1 MEERAAALWG
11 RIADFE
17 FDEPGTAF
25 TLEHRLAR
33 ENGWSLAFA
42 RRVLHEYRRFLLLS
56 AVAGHP
62 ISPSDPVDQAWH
74 LHLTYTRSYWQ
85 RLCHETLG
93 FPLHH
98 EPTRGGPGESSKFK
112 DWYARTLASYQRIFG
127 ERPPPDLW
135 PPPTPARG
143 TPITHAPRHRR
154 VDLVRHWLIPRPR
167 LAWPTS
173 RAWKS
178 IAAILLGT
186 SAVGCGTLF
195 RVFPF
200 NLPGP
205 SFLPLFVVFAAVV
218 FGLAGLLRWKL
229 RGPVSAP
236 GLFQESADPY
246 LLAYLAGGHAR
257 AVQAAIVSL
266 AARQSLRVDGR
277 GGLLA
282 GSTPPAGTHPL
293 EKAVFATLSP
303 REHQTPRSI
312 TLATRGLG
320 GILQDDLECRG
331 WWLTDAEARPARA
344 WPLLLA
350 LVVPAVAFLRSFQGI
365 SRGYASEFIV
375 ILGVLSLVLALALF
389 ARRPGRTRA
398 GSAILSQQRLAH
410 AEYRR
415 TRTRAAALDAAGDGA
430 PSVLLPLA
438 VGLFGSSVLAG
449 TELDPLRKTLRPGDA
464 SPSGCS
470 TSSGCGGGGDGG
482 GGGGGGGSGCG
493 GCGGGGGGD

>member
-1 MEERAAALWG
+1 MEERAAALWT

-17 FDEPGTAF
+17 FDEPGTTF
-25 TLEHRLAR
+25 TLEQRLAR
-33 ENGWSLAFA
+33 ENGWSLVFA
-42 RRVLHEYRRFLLLS
+42 RRVLQEYRRFLLLA

-62 ISPSDPVDQAWH
+62 VSPSDPVDQAWH
-74 LHLTYTRSYWQ
+74 LHLAYTRSYWQ
-85 RLCHETLG
+85 RMCREILG

-98 EPTRGGPGESSKFK
+98 EPTRGGGEESSKFE
-112 DWYARTLASYQRIFG
+112 DWYARTLASYQRILG

-135 PPPTPARG
+135 PAVVPGLG
-143 TPITHAPRHRR
+143 TAAEQAPRHRR
-154 VDLVRHWLIPRPR
+154 IDLGQHWLIPRPR
-167 LAWPTS
+167 LGWPTA

-178 IAAILLGT
+178 GAAILLGA

-205 SFLPLFVVFAAVV
+205 EFLPLFVVFAAVV
-218 FGLAGLLRWKL
+218 FGLAGILRWKL
-229 RGPVSAP
+229 RGPASAP

-257 AVQAAIVSL
+257 AVQAAIVAL
-266 AARQSLRVDGR
+266 AARQSLRVDAQ

-282 GSTPPAGTHPL
+282 GPTPPARTHPL

-303 REHQTPRSI
+303 RDHQTPRSI

-320 GILQDDLECRG
+320 RILQEDLEARG
-331 WWLTDAEARPARA
+331 WWLTHAAARPARVG
-344 WPLLLA
+344 PLLLA
-350 LVVPAVAFLRSFQGI
+350 LIVPAVAFLRSFQGI

-375 ILGVLSLVLALALF
+375 VLGVLSLVLALALF

-398 GSAILSQQRLAH
+398 GSAILSQQRFAH
-410 AEYRR
+410 ADCRRSR
-415 TRTRAAALDAAGDGA
+415 TRTAALTAAGDGA
-430 PSVLLPLA
+430 TSVLLPLA

-449 TELDPLRKTLRPGDA
+449 TELETLRRTLRPADA
-464 SPSGCS
+464 SSSGCS
-470 TSSGCGGGGDGG
+470 TSSSCGGGGGG
-482 GGGGGGGSGCG
+482 GDGGGGGSGCG
-493 GCGGGGGGD
+493 GCGGGGD